1 MRAPLVF
8 AAWGLALAAVGI
20 VGVAIFG
27 FDGAEPP
34 ALFGGA
40 AAVMVVVALYLRLA
54 GLGRAAQPD
63 AEAVTDLSPATV
75 WLAVSVVLL
84 AVGAELG
91 LWLVLIAAGATAVG
105 VGGLA
110 RELSA
115 QRRAEQEASE
125 RGS

>member
-8 AAWGLALAAVGI
+8 AGWGLGLAVVGALGAAV
-20 VGVAIFG
+20 FG
-27 FDGAEPP
+27 FEGVETP

-54 GLGRAAQPD
+54 GLGRSVQPER
-63 AEAVTDLSPATV
+63 EAVADLSPATV

-84 AVGAELG
+84 TVGAELG
-91 LWLVLIAAGATAVG
+91 LWLVLIAAGAGVVG
-105 VGGLA
+105 VGGVI

-115 QRRAEQEASE
+115 QRRAEREA
-125 RGS
+125 